1 MNSIIGAE
9 FKAFSVEYVTTVFL
23 DFNATI
29 CGQEKFR
36 IADADGN
43 GKLEG
48 EDAEKKGGGG
58 VETVLGASLKIDL
71 KVKADVNSSM
81 GLGQ

>member
-23 DFNATI
+23 DFNETI

-48 EDAEKKGGGG
+48 EDAEKKGGGLKRCW
-58 VETVLGASLKIDL
+58 VLH
-71 KVKADVNSSM
+71 
-81 GLGQ
+81 

>member
-23 DFNATI
+23 DFNETI

-48 EDAEKKGGGG
+48 EDAEKKGG
-58 VETVLGASLKIDL
+58 VEAVLGASLKMDL
-71 KVKADVNSSM
+71 KVKADVILSM

>member
-58 VETVLGASLKIDL
+58 LKRCWVLH
-71 KVKADVNSSM
+71 
-81 GLGQ
+81 

>member
-1 MNSIIGAE
+1 MPMAMANWR
-9 FKAFSVEYVTTVFL
+9 VRML
-23 DFNATI
+23 
-29 CGQEKFR
+29 
-36 IADADGN
+36 
-43 GKLEG
+43 
-48 EDAEKKGGGG
+48 KKKGGG